1 MRVCVYVLNQTPTA
15 THGAAHA
22 GKRFWFEQ
30 VLASEAR
37 VFFCKYND
45 PIYVKLEKLDI
56 MVALA
61 SDKTTMAVLAELK
74 EYAQEVDVDFVR
86 KSVGCIGQVA
96 IRLEAAAQRCVEALL
111 ELVQLRVSYVVQEAV
126 VVIKVRPTPPRILH
140 THPPRVLGPL
150 LVP

>member
-1 MRVCVYVLNQTPTA
+1 ML
-15 THGAAHA
+15 AA
-22 GKRFWFEQ
+22 
-30 VLASEAR
+30 EAR

-126 VVIKVRPTPPRILH
+126 VVIKVRPH
-140 THPPRVLGPL
+140 V
-150 LVP
+150 